1 MEDHIRDLLSRFQY
15 SEQLRE
21 TAVFRILFGGEEVS
35 QVMDDLGIHSGHTL
49 RSWVQ
54 LYRRKMKTGLL
65 TLPAMKQAQ
74 RRDMAALKQ
83 RNEELEQ
90 TLQQANWLILALN
103 TMIETAEKELN
114 VPIRKKSG
122 RIGGPNQTVLNLREN
137 EIAKVSVGSL
147 CRLFGV
153 SRQAFHARKQRAQR
167 SVSHA
172 MLVLDLVT
180 ALRRYVPGLGTRKLH
195 LLLAEP
201 LAKSGIKLGRDKL
214 HKILYNHAMVIR
226 QGRQMPQTTDSNHRL
241 QRYPNLLLTGQ

>member
-35 QVMDDLGIHSGHTL
+35 QVMADLGIHSGHSI

-54 LYRRKMKTGLL
+54 LYRQKMKTGLL

-74 RRDMAALKQ
+74 KRDMAALKQ

-90 TLQQANWLILALN
+90 TLQQANLLILALN

-122 RIGGPNQTVLNLREN
+122 T
-137 EIAKVSVGSL
+137 K
-147 CRLFGV
+147 
-153 SRQAFHARKQRAQR
+153 R
-167 SVSHA
+167 S
-172 MLVLDLVT
+172 
-180 ALRRYVPGLGTRKLH
+180 
-195 LLLAEP
+195 
-201 LAKSGIKLGRDKL
+201 
-214 HKILYNHAMVIR
+214 
-226 QGRQMPQTTDSNHRL
+226 
-241 QRYPNLLLTGQ
+241 